1 MTKSADE
8 FFGSSNQ
15 PVQWADRS
23 RRTAPASRQ
32 SNEPVRLPE
41 GSLLPS
47 DPEVRQVLTETANK
61 YKLNPALLMAMAQQ
75 ESNYNPTAV
84 GPKTKWGTAK
94 GMFQFLDDTA
104 RRNGIDPTDFRQAAE
119 IAARDLASQTA
130 TKGMDWAVAHHHA
143 GPDPKQHGPKTSR
156 YTQEV
161 LTKAA
166 AIARELGLEF
176 QLPNSAKP
184 DFSNVTTDHKPSAE
198 EFFGAAPVEDS
209 AKADPSAESLGRTIQ
224 RNVLE
229 GALKGPEFTRT
240 DPVLANVAGAITRTV
255 ERGWEG
261 IKNFLDRETETVERT
276 DDELRRI
283 WDEDISKRPT
293 TMRFGLSFDQWARE
307 NRTVRVS
314 TKPFA
319 EEEAEWAQR
328 LKDSPEDAHLLP
340 KRLNHLRPKADDSRF
355 KPADTFEGFAQR
367 FISNHK
373 NPIDLLL
380 QDSIP
385 ANIVTHLFTL
395 PETERKKFDQARR
408 VTNALE
414 ATSNPEG
421 KSEEE
426 LELAGQVIADWK
438 KKTDST
444 IVESWQ
450 ELWQAAKEDP
460 AQVAVGFSEALAADP
475 YLAAAPMGL
484 GIKPIRAVQ
493 ATQGIRASTLAGRAA
508 KVADRFIDAASLTAA
523 VNVAAGAAENL
534 ATEGVVNDSEVKM
547 NAAMGALIGGPIGAV
562 FMRGARARAKG
573 VDKAKLDGTLEETLR
588 DMAKADVETEARV
601 TDIYRRYP
609 EGHGVGAAQTPLQ
622 QQLSELL
629 GIKTYKDAEAWKTQ
643 RRKEVKEWFKDNP
656 EYADYQRYVAEERL
670 ARSAQLADAA
680 EAKRRSAAEAAHG
693 RSIEDA
699 AAQRERWQQEFDAAI
714 EARNAEEA
722 SQEIGSALRAA
733 EAEDAARTLAQ
744 KLDAEELFYAQ
755 LSEDAP
761 TIRQTE
767 AKIKRR
773 EASLRIPKWQ
783 RGSTDPKMLAAL
795 GITGAGAAAG
805 AAMFPQDQQKG
816 MLAGAIISGLSAIG
830 LGKAV
835 GSRAGGIRSAISQQ
849 GALKLGGGNW
859 AAGSVDEITPY
870 TNNWE
875 HTQKITQR
883 YLNRYA
889 GTSDDPLKDFV
900 LPDGTRWE
908 DAMDSAIRR
917 KTTPNKYGELE
928 YSLYKSSDS
937 IPLREPSDALEGSRS
952 LAKIR
957 SYMDHVGDYLR
968 TLPESEVAKM
978 DFVRMVKE
986 TKRWDEANA
995 RKMEKAQ
1002 VKFFKDAEVLREYD
1016 DGFKWIRL
1024 NKPGQFA
1031 NESDLMG
1038 HSVRGYEPEGSIP
1051 NRTPSGAIDGYQT
1064 NPEWIPE
1071 AVGGHANYGYGGWDA
1086 IKSDKARVYSLRGP
1100 NGKPVA
1106 TVELGRD
1113 LPGERGAQ
1121 ASAWELSQ
1129 VKGPRNEPVK
1139 KEYLNKVE
1147 DFISTFEETHHLDSS
1162 DSYDLAK
1169 IRGQVGSADPETLAR
1184 LGIVAGGATA
1194 GYALFPEDEKLAGGL
1209 LGGLAGLV
1217 VPAGGSVLSRMRQAG
1232 AISSDGQI
1240 ISALVKA
1247 GKMANKLEEPE
1258 IRARDQAWIAAA
1270 RAGDQQAFKDL
1281 YETYVGKVTRFA
1293 NKFVRGRESAIGAT
1307 GEDIAQDAF
1316 LQVFRKLTDD
1326 PDFEIDNFPAYMMLA
1341 AEGRAINALSAAKTL
1356 KRGVDTVNESQYFKE
1371 DMYEGDRGS
1380 ARSILDETTGEIEGN
1395 VILDN
1400 LKDTPELIAIRD
1412 EAMDIIRQAVDELP
1426 EQPRQLF
1433 TLVNLDHF
1441 TPEEAAKQ
1449 LGMNR
1454 DAAYKALQR
1463 AETVVR
1469 RSVEENRRKLGEP
1482 ADPSQYRGLRGQRGS
1497 VSPDDL
1503 RNLAAIAATATAAGT
1518 AGYFMTDGN
1527 LWKTALLTGLV
1538 TPVGAALVKGKLRGS
1553 GNVIKGE
1560 LGGANPV
1567 AVAIRSIDWRLKEM
1581 GEAIYGLAKKHGK
1594 QELEHIKAYN
1604 DATAP
1609 FIRMFSELPKDVKP
1623 IIVKALSTRDKVI
1636 IDKMLRQVGG
1646 EEFVKAFD
1654 QVRKKLDE
1662 VEDQLV
1668 GYGLIKKSEKDYFPF
1683 RVKDLDG
1690 LKTHL
1695 GKEAASEIDS
1705 ALAKAEAKMQKL
1717 QQRPLTEI
1725 EKSVVINKVLEPYLG
1740 KPISAHTPGFAKA
1753 RTIQVIDEKL
1763 QPFYHDPIATLNSYG
1778 VQAIKYIE
1786 RAKFFGR
1793 HLKKTKN
1800 AEGNYAVNIGDSIGE
1815 MVADLKNKGQ
1825 LTDEQGVQLAGMLQ
1839 DRFNGGEMASSHLVQ
1854 GTKNLTNAALLGHIA
1869 SAIVQ
1874 LGDIAIQASRQG
1886 LVPSVRALRR
1896 QLTRDKLLD
1905 LKNFGLTEH
1914 VAHEFLSDGWTR
1926 KVADWSFKW
1935 GGFRAIDHIG
1945 KNFGL
1950 NAAVEKMFREAQT
1963 PEGILRLSDRF
1974 QRVFPDDF
1982 DKALGALKKGQVNE
1996 AVELM
2001 AFAEL
2006 TRTQPITSWELP
2018 QFYHR
2023 MPNGRMIYHLQT
2035 FSLRVL
2041 NMVHED
2047 ALKDIASMKPARM
2060 AKGTKALLGIGAI
2073 LGVQGVAS
2081 DKMKDFVA
2089 GKPIEL
2095 SWEEVPLNALEA
2107 LGMNMYDYNRI
2118 ADKGPVAGIV
2128 EGKLP
2133 PILRM
2138 SQQVWEDPER
2148 SVRFIPVA
2156 GRAVYD
2162 RGKDYFEARRRER
2175 RKKEG
2180 YKVEIRVPPKE
2191 ESGDRNRN
2199 RSRDRNRRRDR

>member
-1 MTKSADE
+1 MNISLDQVLSAKTDE
-8 FFGSSNQ
+8 KKTE

-23 RRTAPASRQ
+23 RRTAPATRQ
-32 SNEPVRLPE
+32 NNTPVRLPE

-94 GMFQFLDDTA
+94 GMFQFLDSTA
-104 RRNGIDPTDFRQAAE
+104 RANGIDPTDFRQAAE
-119 IAARDLASQTA
+119 VAARDLAKQTA
-130 TKGMDWAVAHHHA
+130 TKGVDWAVAHHHA
-143 GPDPKQHGPKTSR
+143 GPNPKQHGSKTAR

-166 AIARELGLEF
+166 AIARELGIEF
-176 QLPNSAKP
+176 QLPKSAKP
-184 DFSNVTTDHKPSAE
+184 DFSNVNSGGQRFSLDQVLSAQPQE
-198 EFFGAAPVEDS
+198 TSKQESTET
-209 AKADPSAESLGRTIQ
+209 ESLGRTIQ

-276 DDELRRI
+276 DDELRRM
-283 WDEDISKRPT
+283 WDTEVRDSPSVRRYGI
-293 TMRFGLSFDQWARE
+293 SFDQWAKD

-373 NPIDLLL
+373 NPLDLFL

-421 KSEEE
+421 KSEED
-426 LELAGQVIADWK
+426 LELARQVIADWK

-444 IVESWQ
+444 IVDSWQ

-460 AQVAVGFSEALAADP
+460 AVVGVGLSEAIIADP
-475 YLAAAPMGL
+475 YMIAAPAGT
-484 GIKPIRAVQ
+484 GFIKPIRTVQ
-493 ATQGIRASTLAGRAA
+493 AAQGIRASTLAGRAA

-523 VNVAAGAAENL
+523 INVAAGAAENL
-534 ATEGVVNDSEVKM
+534 ATEGVVSDSEVKM

-680 EAKRRSAAEAAHG
+680 EAKRRSAADAAHG

-699 AAQRERWQQEFDAAI
+699 AVQRERWQQEFDAAI

-722 SQEIGSALRAA
+722 SQEFGSALRAA
-733 EAEDAARTLAQ
+733 EFEDAARTLAQ

-761 TIRQTE
+761 TIRQAE

-773 EASLRIPKWQ
+773 EANLRIPKWQ
-783 RGSTDPKMLAAL
+783 RGSTGILDDRITVYHATTKLLSDKIHKEGLKGYSPK
-795 GITGAGAAAG
+795 
-805 AAMFPQDQQKG
+805 
-816 MLAGAIISGLSAIG
+816 AIIESVAKDNGVAVTDDLLDFLDSEYW
-830 LGKAV
+830 LGEA
-835 GSRAGGIRSAISQQ
+835 R
-849 GALKLGGGNW
+849 
-859 AAGSVDEITPY
+859 
-870 TNNWE
+870 
-875 HTQKITQR
+875 
-883 YLNRYA
+883 
-889 GTSDDPLKDFV
+889 
-900 LPDGTRWE
+900 
-908 DAMDSAIRR
+908 
-917 KTTPNKYGELE
+917 
-928 YSLYKSSDS
+928 SDS
-937 IPLREPSDALEGSRS
+937 IRGPFVTTSKNRLLEITGQDGGTASLAEGPAATAYAMASYFDSIGNVDAAAKLRAYETALRESAPSVMVFKIPKDRIRDLSGELPKDIRNFEGD
-952 LAKIR
+952 LI
-957 SYMDHVGDYLR
+957 VTGDGLV
-968 TLPESEVAKM
+968 LPE
-978 DFVRMVKE
+978 
-986 TKRWDEANA
+986 N
-995 RKMEKAQ
+995 
-1002 VKFFKDAEVLREYD
+1002 
-1016 DGFKWIRL
+1016 G
-1024 NKPGQFA
+1024 
-1031 NESDLMG
+1031 
-1038 HSVRGYEPEGSIP
+1038 
-1051 NRTPSGAIDGYQT
+1051 
-1064 NPEWIPE
+1064 
-1071 AVGGHANYGYGGWDA
+1071 
-1086 IKSDKARVYSLRGP
+1086 
-1100 NGKPVA
+1100 GKP
-1106 TVELGRD
+1106 LGR
-1113 LPGERGAQ
+1113 
-1121 ASAWELSQ
+1121 
-1129 VKGPRNEPVK
+1129 
-1139 KEYLNKVE
+1139 
-1147 DFISTFEETHHLDSS
+1147 I
-1162 DSYDLAK
+1162 
-1169 IRGQVGSADPETLAR
+1169 DPELMAR
-1184 LGIVAGGATA
+1184 LGVIAGGAAA

-1270 RAGDQQAFKDL
+1270 RAGDQEAFKSL
-1281 YETYVGKVTRFA
+1281 WEAYHGKVTRFA

-1482 ADPSQYRGLRGQRGS
+1482 ADPSQYRGPRGQRGS
-1497 VSPDDL
+1497 ASPDDL
-1503 RNLAAIAATATAAGT
+1503 RNIAAVAATATAAGT

-1594 QELEHIKAYN
+1594 QELEYIKAYN

-1609 FIRMFSELPKDVKP
+1609 FIRMFSELPKDIKP
-1623 IIVKALSTRDKVI
+1623 VIVKALSTRDKVI

-1690 LKTHL
+1690 LKAHL

-1753 RTIQVIDEKL
+1753 RTIQVIDEAL
-1763 QPFYHDPIATLNSYG
+1763 QQFYHDPIATLNSYG

-2060 AKGTKALLGIGAI
+2060 ARGTKALLGIGAI

-2081 DKMKDFVA
+2081 DKIKDFVA

-2095 SWEEVPLNALEA
+2095 GWEEVPLNALEA

-2118 ADKGPVAGIV
+2118 ADKGPIAGIA

-2148 SVRFIPVA
+2148 SVRFVPVA

-2180 YKVEIRVPPKE
+2180 YKMEIRVPAKE

-2199 RSRDRNRRRDR
+2199 RSRDRTRRRDR